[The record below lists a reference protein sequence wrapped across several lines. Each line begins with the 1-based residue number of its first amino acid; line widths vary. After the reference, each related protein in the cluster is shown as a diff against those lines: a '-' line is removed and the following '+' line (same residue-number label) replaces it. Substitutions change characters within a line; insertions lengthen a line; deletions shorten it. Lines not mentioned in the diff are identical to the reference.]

1 MQKESEH
8 LFTFWCFGRQ
18 CCEGILVELK
28 LLKRQDLVSVISNM
42 MQPSH
47 DQVQIKIKVNMNAE
61 DMDTFV
67 FYYYTLCLSVQ
78 DKPKVP
84 IWFWLSMLSYLL
96 IIIHCIDYFLNKDCT
111 CLTFLVDFSY
121 LVFMDF
127 FKSYVD
133 STIMYISALW
143 KALRGLLVHW
153 KATIGSWIQNLC
165 HTNPTKISTNSSP
178 SYKKQL

>member
-1 MQKESEH
+1 MAVASHKPILDSNFALVCNDGYKNIDDIEMQMQKESEH

-84 IWFWLSMLSYLL
+84 I
-96 IIIHCIDYFLNKDCT
+96 
-111 CLTFLVDFSY
+111 
-121 LVFMDF
+121 
-127 FKSYVD
+127 
-133 STIMYISALW
+133 
-143 KALRGLLVHW
+143 
-153 KATIGSWIQNLC
+153 
-165 HTNPTKISTNSSP
+165 
-178 SYKKQL
+178 